1 MEENLQRQ
9 QEEIEVLNSIYEE
22 NIVLGQDYLISLG

>member
-22 NIVLGQDYLISLG
+22 NIVLGQDYLISFG